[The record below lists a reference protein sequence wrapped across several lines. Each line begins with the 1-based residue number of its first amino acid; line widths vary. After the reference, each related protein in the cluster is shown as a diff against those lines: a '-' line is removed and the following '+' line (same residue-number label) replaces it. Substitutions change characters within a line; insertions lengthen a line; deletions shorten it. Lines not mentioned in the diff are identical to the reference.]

1 MPMIISKTPLR
12 ITLAGG
18 GTDLPSYYKKNS
30 GYVISMAINKNV
42 YISLNKTFVNYFQ
55 LKYSDYEK
63 VKNINNIK
71 HNLIR
76 EHLKY
81 FNIKDKLEI
90 SSIADVP
97 SGTGLGS
104 SGSFGVGLFNALQ
117 KLKKLNLSKREIA
130 LKSSKIEMEKVKARV
145 GHQDNIIATYGGITE
160 QNYSSKSIR
169 INKMKITKNFQYV
182 VNNNLVMFYTNLNR
196 SASDILS
203 KQDKLSKLDNKKIIN
218 NLNETK
224 KLGLEVRKLIIG
236 DKFHEY
242 DRILNEHWKIKK
254 LRDKNISNS
263 KINQMFDFGI
273 KNGAISGKLI
283 GAGGGGFFLF
293 YTKDKKRLI
302 KAFRRRK
309 VPDFAFK
316 LNVKGSELLK

>member
-1 MPMIISKTPLR
+1 MIISKTPLR

-63 VKNINNIK
+63 VKNINYIK

-76 EHLKY
+76 EQLKY
-81 FNIKDKLEI
+81 LNIKDKLEI

-145 GHQDNIIATYGGITE
+145 GHQDNIIATTVE
-160 QNYSSKSIR
+160 LQN
-169 INKMKITKNFQYV
+169 KIIVQ
-182 VNNNLVMFYTNLNR
+182 
-196 SASDILS
+196 SLS
-203 KQDKLSKLDNKKIIN
+203 K
-218 NLNETK
+218 
-224 KLGLEVRKLIIG
+224 
-236 DKFHEY
+236 
-242 DRILNEHWKIKK
+242 
-254 LRDKNISNS
+254 
-263 KINQMFDFGI
+263 
-273 KNGAISGKLI
+273 
-283 GAGGGGFFLF
+283 
-293 YTKDKKRLI
+293 
-302 KAFRRRK
+302 
-309 VPDFAFK
+309 
-316 LNVKGSELLK
+316 

>member
-1 MPMIISKTPLR
+1 MIVSKTPLR

-18 GTDLPSYYKKNS
+18 GTDLPSYYKKNT
-30 GYVISMAINKNV
+30 GYVISMAINKNI
-42 YISLNKTFVNYFQ
+42 YISVNKTFVNYFQ

-63 VKNINNIK
+63 VKNINQIK

-76 EHLKY
+76 EQLKY
-81 FNIKDKLEI
+81 FDIKDKLEI

-130 LKSSKIEMEKVKARV
+130 LKSSKIEMEKVKAKV

-160 QNYSSKSIR
+160 QNYSSKFIK
-169 INKMKITKNFQYV
+169 INKMKITKNFQYI

-203 KQDKLSKLDNKKIIN
+203 NQDKLSKLENKKIIN

-224 KLGLEVRKLIIG
+224 KLGLEVRKLIIE

-242 DRILNEHWKIKK
+242 HRILHEHWKIKK
-254 LRDKNISNS
+254 IRDKNISNP

-293 YTKDKKRLI
+293 YTRDKKRLV
-302 KAFRRRK
+302 KAFERKK
-309 VPDFAFK
+309 VPDFRFK
-316 LNVKGSELLK
+316 LNIKGSEILK

>member
-63 VKNINNIK
+63 VKNINYIK

-76 EHLKY
+76 EQLKY

-224 KLGLEVRKLIIG
+224 KLGLEVRKLIIE

-242 DRILNEHWKIKK
+242 DRILHEHWKIKK

-316 LNVKGSELLK
+316 LNFKGSEILK

>member
-1 MPMIISKTPLR
+1 MIISKTPLR

>member
-63 VKNINNIK
+63 VKNINYIK

-76 EHLKY
+76 EQLKY

-224 KLGLEVRKLIIG
+224 KLGLEVRKLIIE

-242 DRILNEHWKIKK
+242 DRILHEHWKIKK
-254 LRDKNISNS
+254 QRDKNISNS

-293 YTKDKKRLI
+293 YTKDKK
-302 KAFRRRK
+302 
-309 VPDFAFK
+309 D
-316 LNVKGSELLK
+316 

>member
-1 MPMIISKTPLR
+1 MIVSKTPLR

-18 GTDLPSYYKKNS
+18 GTDLPSYYNKNS
-30 GYVISMAINKNV
+30 GYVISMAIDKNI
-42 YISLNKTFVNYFQ
+42 YISVNKTFVNYFQ

-63 VKNINNIK
+63 VKNVSDIK

-76 EHLKY
+76 ENLKY

-117 KLKKLNLSKREIA
+117 KLKNLNLSKRQIA
-130 LKSSKIEMEKVKARV
+130 LESSKIEMEKVKAKV
-145 GHQDNIIATYGGITE
+145 GHQDNIIAAYGGITE
-160 QNYSSKSIR
+160 QNYNSKFIR
-169 INKMKITKNFQYV
+169 ISKMKITRNFRNV
-182 VNNNLVMFYTNLNR
+182 VDKNLVMFYTNLNR

-203 KQDKLSKLDNKKIIN
+203 NQDKLSKLDNKKIIY

-224 KLGLEVRKLIIG
+224 KLGLEVRKLIIE

-242 DRILNEHWKIKK
+242 HRILKEHWKIKK

-273 KNGAISGKLI
+273 KNGAMSGKLI
-283 GAGGGGFFLF
+283 GAGGGGFLLF
-293 YTKDKKRLI
+293 YTRNKKSLVE
-302 KAFRRRK
+302 AFKKKK
-309 VPDFAFK
+309 VPDFKFT
-316 LNVKGSELLK
+316 LNINGSEIIR

>member
-1 MPMIISKTPLR
+1 MPMIISTPPLR
-12 ITLAGG
+12 ITFAGG

-63 VKNINNIK
+63 VKNINYIK

-76 EHLKY
+76 EQLKY

-196 SASDILS
+196 SASNILS

-224 KLGLEVRKLIIG
+224 KLGLEVRKLIIE

-242 DRILNEHWKIKK
+242 DRILHEHWKIKK

-283 GAGGGGFFLF
+283 GAGGGGFFYF
-293 YTKDKKRLI
+293 IQKIKKD
-302 KAFRRRK
+302 
-309 VPDFAFK
+309 
-316 LNVKGSELLK
+316 

>member
-1 MPMIISKTPLR
+1 MVQICHH
-12 ITLAGG
+12 IT
-18 GTDLPSYYKKNS
+18 KNS
-30 GYVISMAINKNV
+30 GYVISMAINKNI

-63 VKNINNIK
+63 VKNINYIK

-76 EHLKY
+76 EQLKY

-160 QNYSSKSIR
+160 QNYSSKSIK

-224 KLGLEVRKLIIG
+224 KLGLEVRKLIIE

-242 DRILNEHWKIKK
+242 DRILHEHWKIKK

-283 GAGGGGFFLF
+283 GAGGGGFSIL
-293 YTKDKKRLI
+293 YKR
-302 KAFRRRK
+302 
-309 VPDFAFK
+309 
-316 LNVKGSELLK
+316 

>member
-1 MPMIISKTPLR
+1 MIISKTPLR

-63 VKNINNIK
+63 VKNINYIK

-76 EHLKY
+76 EQLKY

-224 KLGLEVRKLIIG
+224 KLGLEVRKLIIE

-242 DRILNEHWKIKK
+242 DRILHEHWKIKK
-254 LRDKNISNS
+254 QRDKNISNS

-316 LNVKGSELLK
+316 LNFKGSEILK

>member
-1 MPMIISKTPLR
+1 MIISKTPLR

-63 VKNINNIK
+63 VKNINYIK

-76 EHLKY
+76 EQLKY

-224 KLGLEVRKLIIG
+224 KLGLEVRKLIIE

-242 DRILNEHWKIKK
+242 DRILHEHWKIKK

-316 LNVKGSELLK
+316 LNFKGSEILK